1 MTPSQPT
8 NELCQILI
16 CNKEGV
22 FLELVVL
29 REKLKNVSLIFVGI
43 KGVNFWSLFCEHK
56 SKSGYK
62 MTDT

>member
-1 MTPSQPT
+1 M
-8 NELCQILI
+8 
-16 CNKEGV
+16 
-22 FLELVVL
+22 FLWLVVFA
-29 REKLKNVSLIFVGI
+29 EKLKNVSLIFVGI